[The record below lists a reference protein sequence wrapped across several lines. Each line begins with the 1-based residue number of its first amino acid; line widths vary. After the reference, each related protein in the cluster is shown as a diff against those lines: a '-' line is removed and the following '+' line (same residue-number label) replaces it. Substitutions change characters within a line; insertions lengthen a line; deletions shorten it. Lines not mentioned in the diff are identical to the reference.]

1 MLVKE
6 PKKVKALSSLL
17 VLLTRS
23 TKDLKKLAFPLL
35 TVGLGRNIL
44 ELVVSARILEGVVT
58 QEKDYKK
65 KAEKKSLKT

>member
-1 MLVKE
+1 M
-6 PKKVKALSSLL
+6 
-17 VLLTRS
+17 
-23 TKDLKKLAFPLL
+23 KDLKKLAFPLL
-35 TVGLGRNIL
+35 IVGLGRNIL